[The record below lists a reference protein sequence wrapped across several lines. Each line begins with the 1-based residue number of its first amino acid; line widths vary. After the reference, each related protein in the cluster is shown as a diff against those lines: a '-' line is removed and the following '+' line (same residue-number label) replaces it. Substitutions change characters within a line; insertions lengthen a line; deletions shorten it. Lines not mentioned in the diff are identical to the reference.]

1 MSKVNVNSDSIDNA
15 MNLNENIQRNLF
27 KNINSGGI
35 FQKVLNKVNDKKLYI
50 GIAAIILLVGVGLY
64 YFKFK
69 KKEIKQTTGVTNN
82 ISSLSSKVKNMLSP
96 SKKPTT
102 AYDNNMEQQA
112 LIHEQ
117 KQARKHAQKQAQLLN
132 TNNYDISSSSE
143 SYNDKECNF
152 DSTNIHETDNVSQH
166 NLTKNELYEINK
178 KLATMTNQLNTI

>member
-178 KLATMTNQLNTI
+178 KIATMNNQLNTI